1 MLAVAFFVRV
11 QNKKNMDLINEIKT
25 VRQQEIQDNN
35 NAWTVPPLYVVLDVV
50 ISVTEH
56 NSDYSQS
63 TSVFNY
69 QDEYIR
75 ADDEG
80 SEIEAETNTDTWNE
94 PITIED
100 TEYRPVMRKGY
111 HDRFITVCFTRK
123 SAEEFIERE
132 RHNLSNPRIY
142 VYGIPRRNI
151 ELVELGK
158 LFGDVR

>member
-1 MLAVAFFVRV
+1 
-11 QNKKNMDLINEIKT
+11 MDLINEIKT
-25 VRQQEIQDNN
+25 VRQQEIQENK

-63 TSVFNY
+63 TSVFDY

-75 ADDEG
+75 ADEEG
-80 SEIEAETNTDTWNE
+80 SELEAEENTDKWDET
-94 PITIED
+94 ITVEE

-111 HDRFITVCFTRK
+111 HDRFVTICFTRK
-123 SAEEFIERE
+123 SAEDFIERE